1 MSVAFFLVGLV
12 LLIALSLPVAAIL
25 GNLATVTDYF
35 WNDGRLQRT
44 FGGFL
49 WEKSNQYLLL
59 SIPLFIL
66 LGEINLRAGLAGQ
79 MYSAVA
85 KWLSWLPGGL
95 MHSNIG
101 SSSIFAATSG
111 SSVATAATIGT
122 VAYPE
127 IERHRYNEPLFL
139 GSVAA
144 GGTLGILIPP
154 SVTLIVYG
162 VLTQTSVPELYLAG
176 VLPGLL
182 LAALFSVMILV
193 ICVIRPDM
201 GGDRIQASWAERLVS
216 LKDLIPPAIIFFGV
230 IGTIYAGL
238 ATPTE
243 AASIGVVLSLIL
255 AAWNGKLNGAMLLA
269 SFEGTVRT
277 TSMIML
283 VIFAAMILNIIV
295 GFFGAIQAASEFI
308 GTLGLSPLQLM
319 LLIVVFYLVIGMFME
334 TFSMMLTTI
343 GIVFPLVTSMGYDPV
358 WFGIMVVVLMETALI
373 TPPIGVN
380 LFVVQGIRTRGAP
393 FRDVCVGAVPFV
405 IAMLALVALLIWQPG
420 LATWLPQLV
429 YGR

>member
-1 MSVAFFLVGLV
+1 MSVAFFLGGLV

-216 LKDLIPPAIIFFGV
+216 LKDLIPPAIIFLGV

>member
-1 MSVAFFLVGLV
+1 MNPVAFIIGLFI
-12 LLIALSLPVAAIL
+12 LIAASLPVVAIL
-25 GNLATVTDYF
+25 GNLAVIMDAF

-49 WEKSNQYLLL
+49 WEKSNQNLLL

-66 LGEINLRAGLAGQ
+66 LGEINLRSGIAGR
-79 MYSAVA
+79 MYDAVA
-85 KWLSWLPGGL
+85 KWMSWLPGGL

-101 SSSIFAATSG
+101 TSAIFAATSG

-127 IERHRYNEPLFL
+127 IKRHRYSEPLFL

-154 SVTLIVYG
+154 SVMLIVYG

-176 VLPGLL
+176 VVPGLI
-182 LAALFSVMILV
+182 LAGLFSLMILV
-193 ICVIRPDM
+193 ICMIRPGM
-201 GGDRIQASWAERLVS
+201 GGDRIRATWGARFGALFH
-216 LKDLIPPAIIFFGV
+216 LIPPAVIFLGV
-230 IGTIYAGL
+230 IGTIYTGW

-243 AASIGVVLSLIL
+243 AASIGVVVSLIL
-255 AAWNGKLNGAMLLA
+255 SILNRSLSSEMLMA

-283 VIFAAMILNIIV
+283 IIFAAMILNIVV
-295 GFFGAIQAASEFI
+295 GFFGAIQSVSETI

-319 LLIVVFYLVIGMFME
+319 LLIVVFYLIIGMFME

-343 GIVFPLVTSMGYDPV
+343 GIVFPLVTSMGFDPV
-358 WFGIMVVVLMETALI
+358 WFGIMIVLLMETALI

-380 LFVVQGIRTRGAP
+380 LFVVQGIRTQGAP
-393 FRDVCVGAVPFV
+393 FRDVCIGAMPFML
-405 IAMLALVALLIWQPG
+405 AMLALVALLIWQPSI
-420 LATWLPQLV
+420 ATWLPQQV

>member
-1 MSVAFFLVGLV
+1 MKPMAFLLGLL
-12 LLIALSLPVAAIL
+12 LLIAMSLPVAAIL
-25 GNLATVTDYF
+25 GNLAIVMDHF

-66 LGEINLRAGLAGQ
+66 LGEINLRSGMAGK
-79 MYSAVA
+79 MYIAVA
-85 KWLSWLPGGL
+85 KWMGWLPGGL

-101 SSSIFAATSG
+101 TSAIFAATSG

-154 SVTLIVYG
+154 SVLLIVYG

-176 VLPGLL
+176 VIPGVM
-182 LAALFSVMILV
+182 LAGLFSLMILI
-193 ICVIRPDM
+193 ICIVRPEM
-201 GGDRIQASWAERLVS
+201 GGDRISASWSERLWA
-216 LKDLIPPAIIFFGV
+216 LIDLIPPGVIFLGV
-230 IGTIYAGL
+230 IGTIYLGW

-243 AASIGVVLSLIL
+243 AASIGVVLSVIL
-255 AAWNGKLNGAMLLA
+255 AALNRTLTGEMLMA
-269 SFEGTVRT
+269 AFEGTVRT

-283 VIFAAMILNIIV
+283 IIFAAMILNIVV
-295 GFFGAIQAASEFI
+295 GYFGAIQAASTFI
-308 GTLGLSPLQLM
+308 GQLGLSPLQLI
-319 LLIVVFYLVIGMFME
+319 LLVVVFYVIIGMFME

-343 GIVFPLVTSMGYDPV
+343 GIVFPLVMSMGFDPV
-358 WFGIMVVVLMETALI
+358 WFGILVVLLMETALI

-380 LFVVQGIRTRGAP
+380 LFVVQGIRTKGAP
-393 FRDVCVGAVPFV
+393 FRDVCIGAAPFV
-405 IAMLALVALLIWQPG
+405 VAMMALVGLLIWQPG
-420 LATWLPQLV
+420 IATWLPEQV